1 MRPFFIFI
9 LIISSFCLSA
19 QSATDTIIND
29 ILQVL
34 SAKQVSALT
43 EYIEAEKHSNFI
55 RWETLREVA
64 GPNREGVLKIEI
76 ARKPDSAGGNVD
88 NFKLNLL
95 ADKENIFF
103 YELCKLTF
111 KRKGDNNYDSYP
123 VPVNAYKNLSA
134 YHQFERLFTK
144 TYHSSLDTSDL
155 FQTSIVYGGACGI
168 AGTPTEY
175 EQKLTTILKQ
185 RDLASLSA
193 WLKSPNIEKQLYA
206 IKGLYKL
213 QDNGDYQ
220 ITNEDKEIIDAITN
234 KNGEAQTCG
243 GCIYSSEPINALV
256 KKMDTTSHFS
266 FANPRNGKYSIFI
279 GLVLALIAGI
289 FIYNWRRQR
298 TTAAFKNKG

>member
-9 LIISSFCLSA
+9 LVISNFCLSA
-19 QSATDTIIND
+19 QSVTDTIIND

-34 SAKQVSALT
+34 RAKQVSALT
-43 EYIEAEKHSNFI
+43 GYIEAERHSNFI

-64 GPNREGVLKIEI
+64 GTNQEGVLKIEI
-76 ARKPDSAGGNVD
+76 VRKPDSTGSNVD
-88 NFKLNLL
+88 NFKINLL
-95 ADKENIFF
+95 ADKDIIFF

-111 KRKGDNNYDSYP
+111 KKKDDNNYDSYP

-134 YHQFERLFTK
+134 YQRFERLFTK
-144 TYHSSLDTSDL
+144 TYHSSLDTSEL

-175 EQKLTTILKQ
+175 EQKLIAILKLK
-185 RDLASLSA
+185 DVASLSA

-220 ITNEDKEIIDAITN
+220 ISNEYKEIIDAITN

-256 KKMDTTSHFS
+256 KKMDTTSNFS
-266 FANPRNGKYSIFI
+266 FTNLKNGKHSIFV
-279 GLVLALIAGI
+279 GLVLVIIGGG
-289 FIYNWRRQR
+289 FIYYLRRQR
-298 TTAAFKNKG
+298 TVAPFKNKC